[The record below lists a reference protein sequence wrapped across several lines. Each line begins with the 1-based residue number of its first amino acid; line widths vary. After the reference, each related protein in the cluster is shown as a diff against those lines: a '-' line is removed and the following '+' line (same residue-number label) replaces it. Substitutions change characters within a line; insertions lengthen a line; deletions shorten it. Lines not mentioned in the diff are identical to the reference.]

1 MRVLHRRAALALAA
15 LLTLAPAAAAQTAL
29 SDPEYL
35 ELGRKSYDWFLGAQ
49 FDSLMAHTA
58 ANTWA
63 AVGGTEGMQQR
74 LGELYTRA
82 GTEVEFVEERMTRR
96 RGNPQYWREARY
108 SSFTDEPIVFRW
120 VFNEQGKI
128 TGMGLGPRS
137 RTPEPD

>member
-1 MRVLHRRAALALAA
+1 MRVLHRRAAQALAA

-58 ANTWA
+58 ADTWA

-82 GTEVEFVEERMTRR
+82 GTEVEFVEEKMTRR

-108 SSFTDEPIVFRW
+108 SNFTDEPIVFRW
-120 VFNEQGKI
+120 VFNEQGEI

>member
-1 MRVLHRRAALALAA
+1 MRVLHWRAALALAA

-58 ANTWA
+58 ADTWA

-82 GTEVEFVEERMTRR
+82 GTEVEFVEEKMTRR

-108 SSFTDEPIVFRW
+108 SNFTDEPIVFRW
-120 VFNEQGKI
+120 VFNEQGEI

>member
-1 MRVLHRRAALALAA
+1 MRVLHWRAALALAA
-15 LLTLAPAAAAQTAL
+15 HLTLAPAAAAQTAL

-58 ANTWA
+58 ADTWA

-82 GTEVEFVEERMTRR
+82 GTEVEFVEEKMTRR

-108 SSFTDEPIVFRW
+108 SNFTDEPIVFRW
-120 VFNEQGKI
+120 VFNEQGEI

>member
-1 MRVLHRRAALALAA
+1 MRVLHWRAALALAA

-58 ANTWA
+58 ADTWA

-108 SSFTDEPIVFRW
+108 SNFTDEPIVFRW
-120 VFNEQGKI
+120 VFNEQGEI

>member
-58 ANTWA
+58 ADTWA

-82 GTEVEFVEERMTRR
+82 GTEVEFVEEKMTRR

-120 VFNEQGKI
+120 VFNEQGEI

>member
-58 ANTWA
+58 ADTWA

-108 SSFTDEPIVFRW
+108 SNFTDEPIVFRW
-120 VFNEQGKI
+120 VFNEQGEI